1 MPAAHWAFVTNHAR
15 IVATIAADPTIRIRD
30 LAARVGL
37 TDRGVTRIIS
47 DLESEGYL
55 TATRVGR
62 RNRYAVNRRAP
73 LRPESEAHRSIA
85 ELIAFLGI
93 RPRVY

>member
-1 MPAAHWAFVTNHAR
+1 MPAHWAFLTNHAR
-15 IVATIAADPTIRIRD
+15 VLATIAADPTIRIRD

-37 TDRGVTRIIS
+37 TDRGVTRIIT
-47 DLESEGYL
+47 DLEAEGYL
-55 TATRVGR
+55 TAARIGR

-73 LRPESEAHRSIA
+73 LRPASEAHRTVT

-93 RPRVY
+93 KPAAG